1 MVEYVKNVNIR
12 YVTAM
17 TFQLHSKFFQD
28 KRIYFTDQQKELRG
42 KSPDDRNTMVELA
55 GELHFQSFQ
64 SCYIYLQF
72 QSCAIV

>member
-1 MVEYVKNVNIR
+1 MVEYIKNVNIR

-42 KSPDDRNTMVELA
+42 KLPDDRNTMA